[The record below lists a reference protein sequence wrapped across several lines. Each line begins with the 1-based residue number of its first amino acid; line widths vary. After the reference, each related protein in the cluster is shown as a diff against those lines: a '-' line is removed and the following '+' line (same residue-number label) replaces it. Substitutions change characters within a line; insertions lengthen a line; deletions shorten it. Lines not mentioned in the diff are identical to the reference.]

1 MVDRINFN
9 LNTPNTKINSTQTQ
23 NKSDAY
29 GVFGPVEKRVVY
41 KKVAIKDFV
50 KQIDAAKN
58 EADVIAIFS
67 KIDSGNIQQM
77 FNKTTTDSGKHE
89 LIEKLYKK
97 KISVKARNQILEK
110 LLKAAGNNEK
120 LQKSILSS
128 AVYYSMNSNENNP
141 QLLSKLSMYNAGT
154 CLIQFQHEA
163 YANKKQ
169 NRTTKELS
177 PFTSWKSWRSAA
189 TYSQTM
195 PQAIVNN
202 TKMDVASKKS
212 ALINLLKSTV
222 EIAKY
227 QGMDSSKIT
236 RYYKAG
242 LKTIQEY
249 KYDDN
254 TNTDKLNIILDE
266 LCCNEEKIY
275 DKRVRD
281 NILAKEG
288 GI

>member
-1 MVDRINFN
+1 MINKVN
-9 LNTPNTKINSTQTQ
+9 LKSNAIISSTSSTQAT
-23 NKSDAY
+23 NNSNAY
-29 GVFGPVEKRVVY
+29 GIFGPADKRVTY

-50 KQIDAAKN
+50 KQIDNATR
-58 EADVIAIFS
+58 EADVVAIFS
-67 KIDSGNIQQM
+67 KIDSGNIKQM
-77 FNKTTTDSGKHE
+77 FNRTTTEKGKHE

-97 KISVKARNQILEK
+97 KISVKTRNQILDK
-110 LLKAAGNNEK
+110 LLKAADGDEK
-120 LQKSILSS
+120 LQKTILSS
-128 AVYYSMNSNENNP
+128 AVYYSMNTNENNP

-163 YANKKQ
+163 YANNKQ
-169 NRTTKELS
+169 NRTNKEFS
-177 PFTSWKSWRSAA
+177 PYSTWKSWRPAA

-202 TKMDVASKKS
+202 KKLDANSKKN
-212 ALINLLKSTV
+212 ALVNILKATV

-227 QGMDSSKIT
+227 QGMDPKTIT

-242 LKTIQEY
+242 LNTIQSY
-249 KYDDN
+249 KYDDK

-266 LCCNEEKIY
+266 LCCNTEKIY
-275 DKRVRD
+275 DDKIRER
-281 NILAKEG
+281 ILQEEG

>member
-9 LNTPNTKINSTQTQ
+9 LNTPNTKINSTQAQ

-97 KISVKARNQILEK
+97 NISIKARNQILEK
-110 LLKAAGNNEK
+110 LLKAAENNEK

-128 AVYYSMNSNENNP
+128 AVYYSN
-141 QLLSKLSMYNAGT
+141 
-154 CLIQFQHEA
+154 
-163 YANKKQ
+163 
-169 NRTTKELS
+169 
-177 PFTSWKSWRSAA
+177 
-189 TYSQTM
+189 
-195 PQAIVNN
+195 
-202 TKMDVASKKS
+202 
-212 ALINLLKSTV
+212 
-222 EIAKY
+222 
-227 QGMDSSKIT
+227 
-236 RYYKAG
+236 
-242 LKTIQEY
+242 
-249 KYDDN
+249 
-254 TNTDKLNIILDE
+254 
-266 LCCNEEKIY
+266 
-275 DKRVRD
+275 
-281 NILAKEG
+281 
-288 GI
+288 